1 MHQHDEDEERVDIE
15 IDEIDEPGIDEILS
29 AEALAFVADLH
40 LEFNERREAL
50 LAARIERQSAIDA
63 GESWVTDA
71 EYMVKGQA
79 GPRGANGSVFAARV
93 LWSKPNDLA
102 PRKAR

>member
-1 MHQHDEDEERVDIE
+1 VIRNSERAI
-15 IDEIDEPGIDEILS
+15 IP
-29 AEALAFVADLH
+29 
-40 LEFNERREAL
+40 ERGAML
-50 LAARIERQSAIDA
+50 GNFGASAIDA

-71 EYMVKGQA
+71 EYMAKCLVT
-79 GPRGANGSVFAARV
+79 PRGANGSVFAARV